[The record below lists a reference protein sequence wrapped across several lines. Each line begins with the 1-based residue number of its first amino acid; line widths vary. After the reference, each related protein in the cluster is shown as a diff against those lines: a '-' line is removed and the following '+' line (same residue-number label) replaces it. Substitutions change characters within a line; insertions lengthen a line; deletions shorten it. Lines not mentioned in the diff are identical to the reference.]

1 MDFKKVGLGTLLLLV
16 SSAILVATGAL
27 DSPAAVGLSLSPLG
41 FAGIAY
47 LFGSLG
53 LGRPT

>member
-1 MDFKKVGLGTLLLLV
+1 VGLYLV
-16 SSAILVATGAL
+16 AERPVGEASALLVATGAL
-27 DSPAAVGLSLSPLG
+27 DSPAAIGLSLSPLG